1 MPRRLPDCRSCLVG
15 SKTPAHCAGVPPLSG
30 KPFTNGLI
38 YFAPPPPP
46 PVAELALFEGWVVG
60 WLAARSDG
68 EFPLAGPFGVVAA
81 IVPPLVDPGFSL
93 CELDPIEFVL
103 VPGGLAL

>member
-1 MPRRLPDCRSCLVG
+1 MPRRFPDYRGCARRQQNARTWCGRSTVV
-15 SKTPAHCAGVPPLSG
+15 KNAVA
-30 KPFTNGLI
+30 NGLT

-46 PVAELALFEGWVVG
+46 PVAELALVEGWVVG

-93 CELDPIEFVL
+93 CELDPIEFVV
-103 VPGGLAL
+103 VPEGLAL